1 MADYNQE
8 DYLAEEDDEYLVRC
22 VVDTQARCFRVY
34 SSQGD
39 EKVIECDTVD
49 EFMNVLELIRAVV
62 PEETVAYSEMVTAKP

>member
-1 MADYNQE
+1 MAEYNQE
-8 DYLAEEDDEYLVRC
+8 DYLAEDDDEYLVRC

-34 SSQGD
+34 SSAGD

-62 PEETVAYSEMVTAKP
+62 PEGTVAYSEMITAEP

>member
-1 MADYNQE
+1 MAEYNQE

-22 VVDTQARCFRVY
+22 VVDTQARCFMVY

-49 EFMNVLELIRAVV
+49 GVDTCSGA
-62 PEETVAYSEMVTAKP
+62 